1 MKNFKFKIS
10 GVKIDFSSI
19 LQNIVS
25 VVWQLVLS
33 TIVFYLIAH
42 FGKKIIN
49 KYLAKRTDT
58 LSKRAQ
64 TISALVNSIFQYTMI
79 FFYLYAVLTIIGIPV
94 GTLIAGAG
102 VVSLAIGLGAQGFM
116 SDLVNGF
123 FILSEGQFD
132 VGDNIQI
139 GTDSGTVTQLGLRTT
154 RIMTSD
160 GTMIFIPNRQITI
173 VKNLTHG
180 GIGLNLDLNLKA
192 DSDLEKVKQV
202 LEQADS
208 QLTDMKDLLVSGP
221 TQLGV
226 IEQNG
231 QNIIFRVHF
240 QVKPGSEGKIR
251 KVYWDAY
258 LTNLREN
265 DIQFAEVSFPNTTA
279 NK

>member
-202 LEQADS
+202 LEQADI

-251 KVYWDAY
+251 KAYWDAY

>member
-19 LQNIVS
+19 FQNIVS

-240 QVKPGSEGKIR
+240 QVKPGFEGKIR

>member
-19 LQNIVS
+19 FQNIVS